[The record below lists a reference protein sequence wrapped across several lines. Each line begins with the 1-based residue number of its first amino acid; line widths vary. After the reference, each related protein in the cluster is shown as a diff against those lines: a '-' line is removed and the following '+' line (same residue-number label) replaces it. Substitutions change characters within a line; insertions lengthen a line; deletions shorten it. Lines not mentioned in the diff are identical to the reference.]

1 MSDQDDTQESS
12 SWLKAELDAIQPAP
26 VKREPSKQRANVD
39 SVLADMTS
47 RDVARRQHEREVSEA
62 GAANIAFTK
71 YGAKFGW
78 SEAQFVEYW
87 SWRNNPLRKK
97 EWTDLLDRE
106 RKRVQAANK
115 PRKNADVKGMAPEA
129 AKAHRQKQ
137 VREAVTLHRSKKA
150 AEADTQA
157 AISGKRALKDEELAV
172 IEKAAREAPAPA
184 PASAEDQELAAVL
197 ASLRA
202 AEAAEVR

>member
-12 SWLKAELDAIQPAP
+12 SWLKAELGAIQPAP
-26 VKREPSKQRANVD
+26 VKREPSKLRANVD
-39 SVLADMTS
+39 TVLADMAS
-47 RDVARRQHEREVSEA
+47 RDVARREHDREVSEA

-106 RKRVQAANK
+106 RKRVQTAGK
-115 PRKNADVKGMAPEA
+115 PRKNADVKGMTPED

-137 VREAVTLHRSKKA
+137 VRKAVTLYRSKKA
-150 AEADTQA
+150 AEADAQA
-157 AISGKRALKDEELAV
+157 AATGKRALTDGELAV
-172 IEKAAREAPAPA
+172 IEAAAAEVAEAPAKA
-184 PASAEDQELAAVL
+184 KDQALADML

-202 AEAAEVR
+202 AEAAEGR